1 MNVRST
7 IVSEFE
13 QVAREQEK
21 HLATLSDD
29 MMLLETG
36 LDSLC
41 FAIVVARLEDAL
53 QVDPF
58 QTADDEKF
66 PVTFGDFVKFYEN
79 AAAT

>member
-13 QVAREQEK
+13 QVAREQDK

-36 LDSLC
+36 LELAVLRDRRG
-41 FAIVVARLEDAL
+41 AARRH
-53 QVDPF
+53 
-58 QTADDEKF
+58 
-66 PVTFGDFVKFYEN
+66 
-79 AAAT
+79 ATGRSVPDGG